1 MNFDDAIAQLDK
13 PMPAELKCDPSAEV
27 ALASAAADGLPV
39 VVDLTT
45 GLVDASGG
53 VAGGLLE
60 VLGSLFSEI
69 LGGIVS

>member
-1 MNFDDAIAQLDK
+1 MNLDDAIAQLDK
-13 PMPAELKCDPSAEV
+13 PMPAESKCDPSVEV

-39 VVDLTT
+39 VVDLSIE
-45 GLVDASGG
+45 LVDASGG

-69 LGGIVS
+69 LGGFAS

>member
-1 MNFDDAIAQLDK
+1 MNLDDAIAQLNK

-27 ALASAAADGLPV
+27 ALASAAADGLPI
-39 VVDLTT
+39 VVDLAG
-45 GLVDASGG
+45 GLADASGD

-69 LGGIVS
+69 LGGFVS